1 MWYNNNR
8 QHRLN
13 NLTRTTTMTQQTTGK
28 SGMDMTPKELVIAK
42 EAIASITACY
52 DYFIER
58 LEKEGCEEVSEWTEE
73 VFLER
78 MMDKLTA
85 YVDEDVEEVINDLL
99 Q

>member
-1 MWYNNNR
+1 
-8 QHRLN
+8 
-13 NLTRTTTMTQQTTGK
+13 MTQQTTAK
-28 SGMDMTPKELVIAK
+28 SGMDMTPKELAIAK
-42 EAIASITACY
+42 EAITSITACY